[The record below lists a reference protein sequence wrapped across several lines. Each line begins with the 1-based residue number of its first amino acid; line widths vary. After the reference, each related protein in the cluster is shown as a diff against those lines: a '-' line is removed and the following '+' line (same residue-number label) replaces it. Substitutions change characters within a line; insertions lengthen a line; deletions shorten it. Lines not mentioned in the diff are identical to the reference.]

1 MFITFEGPEGSG
13 KTTQIRRL
21 ADFLLSQGR
30 QVLTTRQPGGTE
42 IGLQI
47 RHILHDVHNSA
58 MTPEAEILLYAADRA
73 QHVGQLIRPALAAG
87 QIVLCD
93 RYVDST
99 IAYQG
104 YGRGLD
110 LDTLAKITK
119 FATGGL
125 QPDLTFFLDIEVSAG
140 LARRESGQVE
150 MNRMDLQQIAFYE
163 RVYQG
168 YETLIKKDPQRWRRI
183 DANQSIRAVQEQLQN
198 TWTAFI
204 ADRAAASN

>member
-21 ADFLLSQGR
+21 ADFLVSQGR

-58 MTPEAEILLYAADRA
+58 MTSEAEILLYAADRA

-110 LDTLAKITK
+110 LNTLAEITH

-168 YETLIKKDPQRWRRI
+168 YETLIKEDPQRWRRI
-183 DANQSIRAVQEQLQN
+183 DADQSIRAVQDQLQN
-198 TWTAFI
+198 TWLTFI
-204 ADRAAASN
+204 ADRAATRN